1 MGWLGIRVC
10 LSSLQIYIIFLF
22 VIYICFILN
31 FNAHLGFQKTSLYSK
46 DMVILHLMVSQLSFR
61 ALGRIV
67 H

>member
-22 VIYICFILN
+22 VIYLCFILN
-31 FNAHLGFQKTSLYSK
+31 FNALLGFQKTSLYSK